1 MAKVFGMAR
10 VSTKRQKL
18 DRQITN
24 IKAAYPTADIRREH
38 YTGTTINRPQWI
50 RLKAEARAGDTIVFD
65 SVSRMSR
72 NAAEGFAD
80 YQELYRRGV
89 ELVFLKEPHINT
101 AVFRQSAERVI
112 RLSVN
117 TGNGA
122 VDEYFAG
129 NLELINRLLLKLA
142 EQQIQLA
149 FDQSEKEVSDL
160 HQRISE
166 GMREA
171 AKKGTR
177 IGIAQ
182 GTTLTTKKS
191 IECKELIQR
200 HAASFG
206 GSLTDTQL
214 IKLCGCSRNS
224 YYKYKRELLDEVG

>member
-1 MAKVFGMAR
+1 MARIFGMAR
-10 VSTKRQKL
+10 VSTQRQKL
-18 DRQITN
+18 DRQISN

-38 YTGTTINRPQWI
+38 YTGTTTNRPQWS
-50 RLKAEARAGDTIVFD
+50 RLKAEAKAGDTIVFD

-101 AVFRQSAERVI
+101 AVFRQSADRAIHLNVT
-112 RLSVN
+112 

-129 NLELINRLLLKLA
+129 NMELINRLLLKLA

-171 AKKGTR
+171 AKRGIK
-177 IGIAQ
+177 IGLSES
-182 GTTLTTKKS
+182 TTLTT
-191 IECKELIQR
+191 
-200 HAASFG
+200 
-206 GSLTDTQL
+206 
-214 IKLCGCSRNS
+214 
-224 YYKYKRELLDEVG
+224 

>member
-1 MAKVFGMAR
+1 
-10 VSTKRQKL
+10 
-18 DRQITN
+18 
-24 IKAAYPTADIRREH
+24 
-38 YTGTTINRPQWI
+38 
-50 RLKAEARAGDTIVFD
+50 
-65 SVSRMSR
+65 MSR
-72 NAAEGFAD
+72 NAAEGFAG
-80 YQELYRRGV
+80 YQEMYRRGV

-101 AVFRQSAERVI
+101 AVFRQSAERAIHLNVT
-112 RLSVN
+112 

-129 NLELINRLLLKLA
+129 NMELINRLLLKLA

-200 HAASFG
+200 HAAYFG
-206 GSLTDTQL
+206 GSLSDIQL

-224 YYKYKRELLDEVG
+224 YYKYKRELMSEAG